1 MTTDRCEIERLY
13 KTHYAQMYRLAMMIL
28 HDDSLAR
35 DVVQDVFA
43 SVLQNTGQTVG
54 PGYLMSSVRNRC
66 VNHVRDT
73 GVRERLARLYMLDG
87 QEYDDEDWPDEAT
100 VEAVNSIVGT
110 ALAPQCRRVVAMR
123 FHEGLKYAEIASRL
137 GISEV
142 AVYKHLRH
150 AIETIRKT
158 LNNG

>member
-1 MTTDRCEIERLY
+1 
-13 KTHYAQMYRLAMMIL
+13 MYRLAMMLL

-43 SVLQNTGQTVG
+43 ALLQDTGHETVG
-54 PGYLMSSVRNRC
+54 PGYLMAGVRNRC
-66 VNHVRDT
+66 VNHVRDS
-73 GVRERLARLYMLDG
+73 GVHERIARFYMLDES
-87 QEYDDEDWPDEAT
+87 EYDDDDWPDEGT
-100 VEAVNSIVGT
+100 VEAVSSIVGS
-110 ALAPQCRRVVAMR
+110 ALPPQCRRVVEMR
-123 FHEGLKYAEIASRL
+123 FHEGLKYAEISSQL

-150 AIETIRKT
+150 AIEIIRKT